1 MAEKQENV
9 QRAKLAEQAERYQDM
24 VKEMREYTEKNK
36 SLDSEERNLLSVA
49 YKNVVGALRNA
60 WRVLSNSNGK
70 AAEDYKAEI
79 EKELNEV
86 CNEVVSLLDEH
97 LIPGD
102 NPPECQVFYLKMKGD
117 YYRYQAEV
125 SSGCNRNEIIE
136 KSKDAYKCAMDI
148 SKCKMTATHPIR
160 LGLALNFSVFHYE
173 IANDPKEACCLA
185 KEAFDDAISDLD
197 KMETSESYK
206 DSTLI
211 LQLLRDN
218 LTLWKTDAADSN
230 DQEEQQQE
238 QQQVEQQAE

>member
-1 MAEKQENV
+1 MAEKDEHV

-24 VKEMREYTEKNK
+24 VKEMREYTKAKK

-79 EKELNEV
+79 EKELNAV
-86 CNEVVSLLDEH
+86 CNEVVNLLVDY
-97 LIPGD
+97 LIPGEK
-102 NPPECQVFYLKMKGD
+102 PPECQVFYLKMKGD

-125 SSGCNRNEIIE
+125 SSGCNRNDIIT
-136 KSKDAYKCAMDI
+136 KSKEAYNEALNI
-148 SKCKMTATHPIR
+148 SKSEMKPTHPIR

-197 KMETSESYK
+197 NMETCESYK

-218 LTLWKTDAADSN
+218 LTLWKTDAPDSN
-230 DQEEQQQE
+230 DQDEQQL
-238 QQQVEQQAE
+238 EQQAE

>member
-1 MAEKQENV
+1 MAEKDEHV

-24 VKEMREYTEKNK
+24 VKEMREYTRTKK
-36 SLDSEERNLLSVA
+36 CLDSEERNLLSVA

-86 CNEVVSLLDEH
+86 CNEVVNLLVDD

-102 NPPECQVFYLKMKGD
+102 KPPECQVFYLKMKGD

-125 SSGCNRNEIIE
+125 SSGCNRNDIIT
-136 KSKDAYKCAMDI
+136 KSKEAYNEALNI
-148 SKCKMTATHPIR
+148 SKSEMKPTHPIR

-197 KMETSESYK
+197 NMETSESYK

-218 LTLWKTDAADSN
+218 LTLWKTDAPDSN
-230 DQEEQQQE
+230 DQDEQQL
-238 QQQVEQQAE
+238 EQQAE